1 MHRPSR
7 RCLPRFPLR
16 FAYRRTIAACRAGT
30 TGCNK
35 AWVKSAR
42 KRNRATACKKVA
54 GRAGRGRKVRGLAK
68 AADKGLARSQERA
81 KAGQVVRV
89 AGDRPVLEVRADRE
103 VKVVKVGRVDRDKA
117 EDQAD
122 KVDQAVPVAV
132 GGKGPAA
139 AALARAEVVAA
150 LVVVVGKNKSDP

>member
-1 MHRPSR
+1 M
-7 RCLPRFPLR
+7 
-16 FAYRRTIAACRAGT
+16 
-30 TGCNK
+30 TGCNR

-89 AGDRPVLEVRADRE
+89 AVVKQVLEDRAAPE
-103 VKVVKVGRVDRDKA
+103 VKVVKEGRVDR
-117 EDQAD
+117 DQAD
-122 KVDQAVPVAV
+122 KVDQAAPVAV
-132 GGKGPAA
+132 EGKGPAA
-139 AALARAEVVAA
+139 AVLARAEVVVA
-150 LVVVVGKNKSDP
+150 LAVVVGKNKCAPCPRIGTSNCCQRERRGNR